1 MRENMK
7 KVARKVKRLVRRAL
21 FWLRYLAAHE
31 IVEIAPEEARA
42 FLWEIAP
49 APESSAI
56 SHHPVGPKEFDLTI
70 VVPAFNAEKWIEQ
83 CLDSILSQKTH
94 YYYIVE
100 VIDDGSTDRTAE
112 LVDRY
117 QENEHIHVTHQQNQG
132 YSGARNTALKRL
144 RSDYVMFVDS
154 DDYLLPGAIELL
166 LDKGYEDHADIV
178 EGNGFRF
185 DDKGRLGKIK
195 QENRDGGHSIWGGP
209 CLKIIGSR
217 LLVDLIFPEGYL
229 YEDTIIGSLVV
240 PRAKKVVI
248 VPDEVYAY
256 RIHPNSI
263 TQKHT
268 ADLNRLHSYWIM
280 ELMHRDMNELGIP
293 IDDERYCATMKHIV
307 FTYRRTILLP
317 EEIKRSLFAATCG
330 FVETTYAE
338 YLGKQDRFAL
348 LARALVARD
357 YGKYS
362 VYCEADID

>member
-1 MRENMK
+1 MLKNMK
-7 KVARKVKRLVRRAL
+7 CVARKIRRMCRRAL
-21 FWLRYLAAHE
+21 FRIRYLVAHE
-31 IVEIAPEEARA
+31 KVEIESEAARA
-42 FLWEIAP
+42 YLWEIAP

-94 YYYIVE
+94 YHYIVE

-117 QENEHIHVTHQQNQG
+117 QENEHIHVSHQQNQG

-178 EGNGFRF
+178 EGNAFKF
-185 DDKGRLGKIK
+185 DQTGRLALVKPLTSK
-195 QENRDGGHSIWGGP
+195 QIMGVPWMKAIRSVLFEN
-209 CLKIIGSR
+209 
-217 LLVDLIFPEGYL
+217 VEFPEGYL

-293 IDDERYCATMKHIV
+293 IDEERYCATMKHIV

-330 FVETTYAE
+330 FVEKTYPE
-338 YLGKQDRFAL
+338 YLEKQDRFAL
-348 LARALVARD
+348 LARALASRD
-357 YGKYS
+357 YGKYKI
-362 VYCEADID
+362 YCEADID